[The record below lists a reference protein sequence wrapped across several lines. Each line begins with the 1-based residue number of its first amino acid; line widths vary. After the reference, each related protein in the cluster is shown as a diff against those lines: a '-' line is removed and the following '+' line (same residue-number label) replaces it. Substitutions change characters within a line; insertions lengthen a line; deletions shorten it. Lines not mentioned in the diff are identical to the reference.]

1 MGGAAGVKKLVWTL
15 LGKQETRRGGG
26 TYSRLCRLWF
36 TFRASAKATEPLSPT
51 ELLESLRHKRKSR
64 RYQQPRCNQLRSAS
78 KRFISP
84 RLFLLQQ

>member
-1 MGGAAGVKKLVWTL
+1 MKKLVWTL
-15 LGKQETRRGGG
+15 GQAGDRGGG
-26 TYSRLCRLWF
+26 GTDGRGHTYSRLCRLWF

>member
-1 MGGAAGVKKLVWTL
+1 MGGVAGVRRLGWAL
-15 LGKQETRRGGG
+15 LGKQETRHGGR

-64 RYQQPRCNQLRSAS
+64 RYRQPRCSQLRFAG
-78 KRFISP
+78 KGLISP